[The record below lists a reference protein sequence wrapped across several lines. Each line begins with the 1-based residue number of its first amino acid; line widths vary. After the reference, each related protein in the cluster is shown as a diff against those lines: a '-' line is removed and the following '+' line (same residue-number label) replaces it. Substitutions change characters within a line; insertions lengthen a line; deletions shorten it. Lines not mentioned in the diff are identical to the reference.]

1 MRFDREKDN
10 HELFIRTT
18 TTMRP
23 NAPLRLSANILGK
36 LFVEPK
42 LSAKTSS
49 HLRNVAA
56 AEKKD
61 KKKTILLET
70 PPDLSPAPKGSRKP
84 YTVVTKVVA
93 KNYVNSPLSRSNV
106 PSTSGVPSTA
116 GIPAETV
123 AEYRLRLVHY
133 LALGPATLDEI
144 VKNIGGLEVDPVTR
158 QKILELLNEVCLLS
172 PLFIE

>member
-1 MRFDREKDN
+1 MRYEREREN

-36 LFVEPK
+36 LFVEPRP
-42 LSAKTSS
+42 SATTSS
-49 HLRNVAA
+49 Q
-56 AEKKD
+56 KD
-61 KKKTILLET
+61 KKVI
-70 PPDLSPAPKGSRKP
+70 
-84 YTVVTKVVA
+84 A
-93 KNYVNSPLSRSNV
+93 KNYADSPLSRSNV
-106 PSTSGVPSTA
+106 ASASGIPSTA

-133 LALGPATLDEI
+133 LALGPATIDEI
-144 VKNIGGLEVDPVTR
+144 LKTVGGLEVDPVAR

-172 PLFIE
+172 LPFIE